1 MVVSAGPAS
10 SASRFTEHVAQ
21 GREGVALG
29 NDELGVLMRDISLDV
44 PTACAVMR
52 VRMRGLMRVGEL
64 CGEKEKV
71 VASRTTGRLSDGAQ
85 GPTLRHDANRFTCRA
100 H

>member
-1 MVVSAGPAS
+1 MQLTQRPVRGAVVVVSAGPAS

-52 VRMRGLMRVGEL
+52 ERMRGLVRVGE
-64 CGEKEKV
+64 
-71 VASRTTGRLSDGAQ
+71 Q
-85 GPTLRHDANRFTCRA
+85 
-100 H
+100 